1 MNQRR
6 VFFKKILSSCIYLF
20 TFGSGMSVN
29 LKGWASWNHK
39 AFKSNNFQKALE
51 SLYGSKKIETTDL
64 INIKAPDVAE
74 NGLSVPISV
83 SASINDIESLS
94 IFVTDNPLPLV
105 ANYHLKKDVIPNFS
119 VRVKV
124 AKSTNIHVVVKS
136 KDKLFSSFR
145 KIKVTLSG
153 CAED

>member
-1 MNQRR
+1 MESGSLPGQS
-6 VFFKKILSSCIYLF
+6 FSKIS
-20 TFGSGMSVN
+20 
-29 LKGWASWNHK
+29 K
-39 AFKSNNFQKALE
+39 AI
-51 SLYGSKKIETTDL
+51 YGSTPIESTDQIKIE
-64 INIKAPDVAE
+64 APDVAE

-94 IFVTDNPLPLV
+94 IFIADNPLPLV
-105 ANYHLKKDVIPNFS
+105 ANYNLKKCVIPDFS

-124 AKSTNIHVVVKS
+124 AKSSNIHVVVKS
-136 KDKLFSSFR
+136 KEKLFSSLR